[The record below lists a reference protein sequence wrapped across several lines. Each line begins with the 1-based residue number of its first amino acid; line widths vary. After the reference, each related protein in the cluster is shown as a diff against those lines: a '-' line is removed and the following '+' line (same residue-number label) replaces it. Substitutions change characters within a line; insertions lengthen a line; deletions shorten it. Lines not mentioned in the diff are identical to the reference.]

1 MFESRHD
8 RVINSAWRARKRES
22 WISRGSKLSGFLF
35 PFPKT
40 VSFLPLSYSIL
51 TDSCHPRASNS
62 TLALLLVKNCGRNVG
77 SSLLFNP
84 DPSLSLSLSETL
96 GYRKRKIES
105 GELGN
110 NGWGKVADGSRVL
123 EVGERGWMTRG
134 INDETRVTMSGA
146 MNLTEDTWVRNIEQ
160 LLSLEFYLMQ
170 RWIFWKDL
178 YWFERF
184 WNFYFTITS
193 MVNPSI
199 WAGKFNKFVD
209 LITRSLYSQMI
220 HRLSYI
226 GLFQLVLFIL
236 RNFKIESFT

>member
-1 MFESRHD
+1 M
-8 RVINSAWRARKRES
+8 
-22 WISRGSKLSGFLF
+22 
-35 PFPKT
+35 
-40 VSFLPLSYSIL
+40 
-51 TDSCHPRASNS
+51 
-62 TLALLLVKNCGRNVG
+62 
-77 SSLLFNP
+77 
-84 DPSLSLSLSETL
+84 
-96 GYRKRKIES
+96 
-105 GELGN
+105 
-110 NGWGKVADGSRVL
+110 ADGSRVL